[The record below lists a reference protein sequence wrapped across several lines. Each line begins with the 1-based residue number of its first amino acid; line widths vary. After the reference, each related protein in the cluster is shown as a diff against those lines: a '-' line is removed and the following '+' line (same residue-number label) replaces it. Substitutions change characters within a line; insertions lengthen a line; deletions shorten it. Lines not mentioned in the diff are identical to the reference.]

1 MNPCLLLSILGQHY
15 TLNLFSVTH
24 AHTHTPSLFTLF
36 LSLSHTLSLFSS
48 LYNTPWTLLASP
60 FQMSNF
66 LPYNFTTQP
75 VSTSPTVSST
85 NRSHEFSTTT
95 SHAVHT
101 SSSHPA
107 TLVFQRPE
115 SSSPTL
121 QSTPSS
127 SCLFVPS
134 VPSHHS
140 LTVAEWAG
148 TTRKPTSNYLSF
160 IHCSSIH
167 QLLIS
172 LLQIHLYFL
181 VHLYQR
187 VVIGMMY
194 TTISKGWISYM
205 MQHSTLGSSQ
215 KTTCL

>member
-1 MNPCLLLSILGQHY
+1 MSPLDHIGS
-15 TLNLFSVTH
+15 TLHPEFVQCHTH
-24 AHTHTPSLFTLF
+24 TRTHTHTPSLL
-36 LSLSHTLSLFSS
+36 HTHSLFPS
-48 LYNTPWTLLASP
+48 LLFINFLDIPHLP

-85 NRSHEFSTTT
+85 NRSHEFSATA
-95 SHAVHT
+95 SHAAHT

-148 TTRKPTSNYLSF
+148 TTRKPKSNYLSLATTSTNYLFLPCRCVF
-160 IHCSSIH
+160 IS
-167 QLLIS
+167 
-172 LLQIHLYFL
+172 
-181 VHLYQR
+181 
-187 VVIGMMY
+187 
-194 TTISKGWISYM
+194 
-205 MQHSTLGSSQ
+205 
-215 KTTCL
+215 